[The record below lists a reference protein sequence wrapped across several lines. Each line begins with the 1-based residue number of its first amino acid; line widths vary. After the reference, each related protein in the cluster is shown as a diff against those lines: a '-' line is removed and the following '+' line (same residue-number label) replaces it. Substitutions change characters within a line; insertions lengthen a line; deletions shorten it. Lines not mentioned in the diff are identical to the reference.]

1 MRIGI
6 VTAVAAA
13 TLSLAAIAL
22 VTQPWQVANAQGDL
36 VEAVK
41 ARQKAMKDNSA
52 IAKELG
58 AFFKEGKG
66 TAEEMADKAHQLVE
80 VAKVIPSVFPEGTS
94 LEQQLEGIEENR
106 AKPDIWQNW
115 SEFEAAAAKL
125 GTEAAKLEEL
135 LEAGDKE
142 AAAAQ
147 FAVVGKQGCGGCHQT
162 FRAPEA

>member
-6 VTAVAAA
+6 VTLVTGAA
-13 TLSLAAIAL
+13 LSLATIAL
-22 VTQPWQVANAQGDL
+22 VAQPWQVATAQSNL

-41 ARQKAMKDNSA
+41 ARQKAMKGNSA

-66 TAEEMADKAHQLVE
+66 TAEEMAGKAHQLVE
-80 VAKVIPSVFPEGTS
+80 VAKVIPTVFPEGTS

-106 AKPDIWQNW
+106 AKPEIWQKW
-115 SEFEAAAAKL
+115 SDFEAAAAKL
-125 GTEAAKLEEL
+125 GTEAGKLEEL
-135 LEAGDKE
+135 LKAGDKE

-147 FAVVGKQGCGGCHQT
+147 FGVVGKQGCGGCHET